1 MNKTD
6 ISNTLDSIH
15 PELSRIDDKAERA
28 AVSKILNIVETL
40 VARVDEL
47 ENENQSLNDEINRLK
62 GEQGKPDIKANTKQD
77 GDISS
82 EKERRAAEETDE
94 DRAKKTGFKLDKSA
108 LEKLKEQRLPVQL
121 LEQLEALQGHKYSNE
136 TEFINE
142 IEAIIGPELTDE
154 YRDLLLQYAR
164 YKKRNRQAKIPK
176 ITIDRRVN
184 CPVDRSQ
191 LPEDAALKDH
201 EYKVVQDVTIK
212 TDNVEFKR
220 ELYYSPSLKK
230 CYMGSVPEG
239 YDKGDFGPNINADI
253 LTFKYVNGMTIPK
266 IVEFYKNIGI
276 IISGSYIST
285 RTTDPVFMDVFHGE
299 KSEAF
304 KAAIEV
310 SSYIQIDDTGS
321 RVNGQNHYTQILCND
336 LFTAFFTT
344 QHKNRLTILDIL
356 QHFGCRHFLLNEKTF
371 ELLEQLG
378 VSKTDQQLLL
388 AYQRDTAYSEAEML
402 DLLKTL
408 YADKYP
414 RKRTRIIEACAI
426 SCYRQ
431 ETGISIVK
439 ILICDD
445 AAQFKLLTDLLALCW
460 VHNGRHYKRLNPL
473 VPLHQEKLADFL
485 QEFWGY
491 YRKLTLYK
499 SSPDEEQAII
509 LEGEF
514 DRLFSTETGY
524 DELDA
529 RIQKTKSQKNE
540 LLVVL
545 EHPEIPLHNNLS
557 EGGAKVEKRRQDV
570 SFQTITLEGTRSK
583 DTMMSI
589 VETCKKLGISAYK
602 FIQDRIKG
610 TNIFPTLAQMIK
622 AKAAGQ
628 PIPV

>member
-1 MNKTD
+1 MNRAD
-6 ISNTLDSIH
+6 ISNTLDRIH
-15 PELSRIDDKAERA
+15 PKLSKIDDKSEK
-28 AVSKILNIVETL
+28 AVVSEILNLVETL
-40 VARVDEL
+40 VAEVDEL
-47 ENENQSLNDEINRLK
+47 KKENQSLKDEINRLK
-62 GEQGKPDIKANTKQD
+62 GEQGKPDIKANKKQD

-82 EKERRAAEETDE
+82 DNERRDAEETDE
-94 DRAKKTGFKLDKSA
+94 DKAKKIGFKLDKNA
-108 LEKLKEQRLPVQL
+108 LKKLKEQRLPIQL
-121 LEQLEALQGHKYSNE
+121 LEQLEALQDHKYSNE
-136 TEFINE
+136 IEFINE
-142 IEAIIGPELTDE
+142 IENLTGSELTAE
-154 YRDLLLQYAR
+154 NRDLLLQYAR

-176 ITIDRRVN
+176 ITINRREN

-191 LPEDAALKDH
+191 LPEDAVLKDH

-220 ELYYSPSLKK
+220 EVYYSPSLKK
-230 CYMGSVPEG
+230 CYMGPVPAG

-266 IVEFYKNIGI
+266 IVEFYENIGI
-276 IISGSYIST
+276 FISGSYIST
-285 RTTDPVFMDVFHGE
+285 RTTDPVFMDVFHHE

-344 QHKNRLTILDIL
+344 PHKNRLTILDIL
-356 QHFGCRHFLLNEKTF
+356 QHFGSRDFLLNEKTF
-371 ELLEQLG
+371 KLLEQLG
-378 VSKTDQQLLL
+378 VSKTDQHLLS
-388 AYQRDTAYSEAEML
+388 AYQRDTSYSEAEIL
-402 DLLKTL
+402 DILKTL

-414 RKRTRIIEACAI
+414 QKRTRIIEACAI

-445 AAQFKLLTDLLALCW
+445 AAQFKLLTDELALCW

-473 VPLHQEKLADFL
+473 VPLHQEQLADFL

-491 YRKLTLYK
+491 YRKLALYK
-499 SSPDEEQAII
+499 SSPDEKQVTM
-509 LEGEF
+509 LDKEF

-529 RIQKTKSQKNE
+529 RIKKTRAQKEE

-545 EHPEIPLHNNLS
+545 KHPEIPLHNNLS
-557 EGGAKVEKRRQDV
+557 EGGAKIEKRRQDV

-602 FIQDRIKG
+602 FIHDRIKG
-610 TNIFPTLAQMIK
+610 TNTFPTLAEMIK

-628 PIPV
+628 PIPI

>member
-1 MNKTD
+1 MKRAD

-15 PELSRIDDKAERA
+15 SELSQIDGRAEKAT
-28 AVSKILNIVETL
+28 VSAILNIVEAL
-40 VARVDEL
+40 VTQVDEL
-47 ENENQSLNDEINRLK
+47 ENENQALKDEINRLK
-62 GEQGKPDIKANTKQD
+62 GEQGKPDIKANKKQD

-82 EKERRAAEETDE
+82 EKERRDAEESDE
-94 DRAKKTGFKLDKSA
+94 DRAKKVGFKLDKST

-121 LEQLEALQGHKYSNE
+121 LEQLEALQGHQYSNE
-136 TEFINE
+136 IEFINE
-142 IEAIIGPELTDE
+142 VKTLTDVELTDE
-154 YRDLLLQYAR
+154 NCDLLLQYAR

-176 ITIDRRVN
+176 ITIDRKVN

-191 LPEDAALKDH
+191 LPEDAVLKDY
-201 EYKVVQDVTIK
+201 EYKVVQDVIIK
-212 TDNVEFKR
+212 TDNIEFKR

-230 CYMGSVPEG
+230 CYMGAVPAG
-239 YDKGDFGPNINADI
+239 YDKGDFGPIINADI

-266 IVEFYKNIGI
+266 IVEFYENIGI
-276 IISGSYIST
+276 LISGSYIST
-285 RTTDPVFMDVFHGE
+285 RTTDPVFMDVFHLE

-310 SSYIQIDDTGS
+310 SSYLQIDDTGS

-344 QHKNRLTILDIL
+344 KHKNRLTILDIL
-356 QHFGCRHFLLNEKTF
+356 RHFGSRHFLLNKKTF

-378 VSKTDQQLLL
+378 VSKKDQKLLL
-388 AYQRDTAYSEAEML
+388 AYQCDTTYDEAEML
-402 DLLKTL
+402 DILKIL
-408 YADKYP
+408 YVDKFP
-414 RKRTRIIEACAI
+414 QKRTRIMEACAI

-431 ETGISIVK
+431 ETGISIVS
-439 ILICDD
+439 ILVCDD

-491 YRKLTLYK
+491 YRKLALYK
-499 SSPDEEQAII
+499 SSPDEEQAT
-509 LEGEF
+509 LLGKEF

-529 RIQKTKSQKNE
+529 RIQKTKAQKEE

-545 EHPEIPLHNNLS
+545 KHPEIPLHNNLS
-557 EGGAKVEKRRQDV
+557 EGGAKIEKRRQDV

-610 TNIFPTLAQMIK
+610 TNIFPTLAEMIK

-628 PIPV
+628 SIPI